1 MKFKSVSALGLV
13 LAYLG
18 SASAA
23 SAAEQLSIYGELGC
37 AVYDAD
43 GEFMRLGKS
52 GAYETVKGAGAS
64 FFQTK
69 IEISKA
75 GYRLLGPQFL
85 VVDSYGN
92 ANPFPKNGPFKGAFS
107 YNSEGRDFF
116 EISLGDA
123 EGSWDNTWHQL
134 ELVINPTLNI
144 KLGCNFPSD

>member
-69 IEISKA
+69 IEEFH
-75 GYRLLGPQFL
+75 PN
-85 VVDSYGN
+85 SY
-92 ANPFPKNGPFKGAFS
+92 S
-107 YNSEGRDFF
+107 
-116 EISLGDA
+116 
-123 EGSWDNTWHQL
+123 
-134 ELVINPTLNI
+134 
-144 KLGCNFPSD
+144 